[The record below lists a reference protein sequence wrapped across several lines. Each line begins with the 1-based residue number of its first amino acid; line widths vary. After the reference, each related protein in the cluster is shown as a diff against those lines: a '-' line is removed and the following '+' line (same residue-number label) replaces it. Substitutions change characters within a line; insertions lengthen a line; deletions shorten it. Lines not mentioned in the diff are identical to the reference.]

1 MQYTHTV
8 FSQLLKGLP
17 RYRFERLVQRHQ
29 SDFRTRKL
37 RSWDQFIA
45 MIFSQLSG
53 RKSLRDLE
61 TSFNS
66 QHNHFYHLGTHPI
79 HRSTLADA
87 NNSRSVELYRDVFFD
102 LLQKVN
108 SKTAK
113 EAGEIVHILDAS
125 TVKLNQTR
133 FAWALGHGK
142 FSEVKIHTV
151 YDPQEDIPTY
161 FDVTHGFVGEM
172 TMAKKW
178 ELVAKATY
186 IFDRAYYDYKW
197 WKQLDD
203 QQCRFVTRLKKNC
216 CKKVLKIQDG
226 QGNILQDQIVL
237 IGNKKHHR
245 VYTKPLREIVI
256 RVAQEKKPLSIVTND
271 LESDARE
278 IADLYKKRWQ
288 IEIFFKWIKQNLKIK
303 TFLGTSEN
311 AVKIQILTAMI
322 SYLLLR
328 LWQNMASF
336 KGSLHTLART
346 LQTNLMTR
354 KGIWEL
360 FKPPPI
366 RPTSNQLQLNMEEIY
381 A

>member
-8 FSQLLKGLP
+8 FSQLLKELP
-17 RYRFERLVQRHQ
+17 RYRFERFVKRHQ

-61 TSFNS
+61 SSFNS
-66 QHNHFYHLGTHPI
+66 HHNHFYHLGTHPI

-87 NNSRSVELYRDVFFD
+87 NNSRSVELYKDIFFD
-102 LLQKVN
+102 LLPKVT
-108 SKTAK
+108 SKTAR
-113 EAGEIVHILDAS
+113 EAEEMIHILDAS
-125 TVKLNQTR
+125 TIKLNQTR

-172 TMAKKW
+172 TTAKRL
-178 ELVAKATY
+178 ELTAKATY

-197 WKQLDD
+197 WKQLEDH
-203 QQCRFVTRLKKNC
+203 QCRFVTRLKKNC
-216 CKKVLKIQDG
+216 CRKIVKTQDC

-237 IGNKKHHR
+237 IGTKKHR
-245 VYTKPLREIVI
+245 KAYAKPLREIVI
-256 RVAQEKKPLSIVTND
+256 QVPGERKPLSIVTND
-271 LESDARE
+271 LKSDAQE

-322 SYLLLR
+322 TYLLLR
-328 LWQNMASF
+328 LWQNMTAF
-336 KGSLHTLART
+336 KESLHTFART

-354 KGIWEL
+354 KRIWEL

-366 RPTSNQLQLNMEEIY
+366 RPKSNQLQLNMEEIY